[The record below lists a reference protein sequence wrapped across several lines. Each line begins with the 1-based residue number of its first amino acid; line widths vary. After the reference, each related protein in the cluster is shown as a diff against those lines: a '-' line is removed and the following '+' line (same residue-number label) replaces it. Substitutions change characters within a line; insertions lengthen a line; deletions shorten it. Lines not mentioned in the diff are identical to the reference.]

1 VTVNVF
7 FFLLCCRRRS
17 ERRIIIDSLS
27 FAKPLLDRCLLVL
40 DLSFLRFSFFK
51 LFVLLILLA
60 SSKTCSFDCSFAAG

>member
-1 VTVNVF
+1 V
-7 FFLLCCRRRS
+7 
-17 ERRIIIDSLS
+17 RRIFIFGSFS

-60 SSKTCSFDCSFAAG
+60 SSKTCSYDCSFAAG